1 MVSIV
6 TKKALFLTWQLWNSI
21 RFPVRRHPIFLYA
34 RKPRQLEDEV
44 FSLWRWLPGILL
56 AFVILFAMILPLP
69 ALIASA
75 GFIVVLPVLLILFN
89 GTVLGTILVAGIS
102 TTIASARKNNRFEL
116 MSVSGEGALGVSW
129 LLATGTVHRRNWL
142 KTINRLVRWV
152 VSLVLVLLGLAIVM
166 LLFSI
171 FTSES
176 DALRQQQFCF
186 LYEVI
191 NVSLLVAVLWL
202 DHIQSLVVAV
212 VLGILLPLITR
223 LEVQLASVG
232 TIIYLSIQSGI
243 YLAIFVIYRLMDTIF
258 TELWGN
264 GFIVSITV
272 TMLSI
277 VTFYLIRDAIIG
289 LLWRLIFIRYDASIE
304 EYQNIVNSE

>member
-1 MVSIV
+1 MKQS
-6 TKKALFLTWQLWNSI
+6 LFLTWQLWNSI
-21 RFPVRRHPIFLYA
+21 RFPVWRHPIFLYA
-34 RKPRQLEDEV
+34 RKPRQLEDEA

-75 GFIVVLPVLLILFN
+75 GFIAVLPILLILFN

-102 TTIASARKNNRFEL
+102 TTIASARKSNRFEL
-116 MSVSGEGALGVSW
+116 MSISGEGALGVSW

-142 KTINRLVRWV
+142 KTIYRLVRWV
-152 VSLVLVLLGLAIVM
+152 VSLVLALLGLAIVM

-176 DALRQQQFCF
+176 DALRQQQFRF

-191 NVSLLVAVLWL
+191 NISLLVAILWL
-202 DHIQSLVVAV
+202 DHIQSLVIAV

-223 LEVQLASVG
+223 LEVQIANVG
-232 TIIYLSIQSGI
+232 TIIYLSIQSGT
-243 YLAIFVIYRLMDTIF
+243 YLALFVIYRLMDTIF

-264 GFIVSITV
+264 SFIVSITV
-272 TMLSI
+272 TLLSI

-304 EYQNIVNSE
+304 EYQNIVNP